1 MFCSSIARSLVGAV
15 VVVSA
20 AFAAFGDELD
30 IARGALREGLWDVA
44 RLHAAKSE
52 DPGARIVI
60 AESFAREGKWKE
72 LLDTVEG
79 WNNSEDE
86 RLLYYRALALAETG
100 KMAQAG
106 FAISDRKF
114 SDPAYMRLATRLKAR
129 VAMSEKGAA
138 EALKIMKDAPEALA
152 DEDYL
157 KDIIT
162 AVAQKFSA
170 EQSADLSL
178 ILPEKMKAALEPF
191 VTKELGKILGKDVE
205 ATFSKKVSGGFRIGP
220 KDGGYFVS
228 LTDETFQELIGGYLR
243 PMTKKLLF
251 G

>member
-1 MFCSSIARSLVGAV
+1 MKDHNQTLNFNMDKLQ
-15 VVVSA
+15 
-20 AFAAFGDELD
+20 ELTQRLYD
-30 IARGALREGLWDVA
+30 EGL
-44 RLHAAKSE
+44 AKGKQEGEALLQKATAEAE
-52 DPGARIVI
+52 DIVKK
-60 AESFAREGKWKE
+60 AREEAEAIVAKARKE
-72 LLDTVEG
+72 AD
-79 WNNSEDE
+79 D
-86 RLLYYRALALAETG
+86 Y
-100 KMAQAG
+100 
-106 FAISDRKF
+106 
-114 SDPAYMRLATRLKAR
+114 KAR
-129 VAMSEKGAA
+129 VEGDVKMAASQAVQATRSDIENLVVAKMVDEKVD
-138 EALKIMKDAPEALA
+138 KALA